1 MTSTK
6 RLVVTCLALG
16 ITNVALATSSFATTG
31 DASGGT
37 VLVAPERSLRP
48 GLIPPLRLADVVVNT
63 PQPSPPAAVQPEPVV
78 VPVVAPVPPPPRR
91 EVVHHHDDSYMSTIA
106 VNALMGALAG
116 ALVGGALYYLED
128 NRTHVQRIAYWAA
141 GGVLVGAGV
150 GVVQIMV
157 ESRTETIAESRLPHD
172 PAPTYRLALLTS
184 SF

>member
-1 MTSTK
+1 
-6 RLVVTCLALG
+6 
-16 ITNVALATSSFATTG
+16 
-31 DASGGT
+31 
-37 VLVAPERSLRP
+37 
-48 GLIPPLRLADVVVNT
+48 
-63 PQPSPPAAVQPEPVV
+63 VQPEPVV